1 MMVGIFVTGCVLAA
15 GFAAVWFSPRRGC
28 LLQNFS
34 AFDRFRFICR
44 VEQWTDES
52 LPSGKDQV
60 FRVKMIGR
68 IPTDEDNV
76 DTDMQLEIQDITEG
90 RSHPQQVL
98 SADEQYRGEENA
110 GFRFIQHNGTVPEKN
125 SVLARW
131 VTVAQ
136 FPCHI
141 LRFSHRGR
149 RKLMFCVSVLEAE
162 TGRKLTA
169 AQKTIE
175 YVYCSDGYRE
185 VHSRRCDILKSCLE
199 LAVFSCGKT
208 PPFSSDIQSRWAA
221 WLQEK
226 SDIFMAAEEAMG
238 MVEQIAE
245 NASALTIEASAE
257 TLLAYGQ
264 STDAFLAL
272 ELALQTAGFC
282 GTVTLEMYQRI
293 TRIAK
298 MLQIRQD
305 RFMAMAQK
313 ILLSSGCHIEEPS
326 YLLGISPDM
335 DEASFR
341 KRLNEEYRK
350 WNARVTHPDPQIR
363 DQADTILT
371 LIANIRTQRFQT
383 CS

>member
-1 MMVGIFVTGCVLAA
+1 MMIGIFVTGCVLAA
-15 GFAAVWFSPRRGC
+15 GFTAVWFSPRRGW
-28 LLQNFS
+28 LLQILS
-34 AFDRFRFICR
+34 AFDRFRFICC
-44 VEQWTDES
+44 VEQLTDES
-52 LPSGKDQV
+52 LPSGEDQF

-76 DTDMQLEIQDITEG
+76 DTNMQLEILDITEG

-98 SADEQYRGEENA
+98 SADEQYRCEESA
-110 GFRFIQHNGTVPEKN
+110 IFRFIQHNGIVPEKN
-125 SVLARW
+125 AVLARW

-169 AQKTIE
+169 AQKTVE
-175 YVYCSDGYRE
+175 YVCFSDGYYE
-185 VHSRRCDILKSCLE
+185 VHSRRCDILKSCVE
-199 LAVFSCGKT
+199 LAVFSCGQT
-208 PPFSSDIQSRWAA
+208 PPFSSDIQLLWAT
-221 WLQEK
+221 WLQKK
-226 SDIFMAAEEAMG
+226 SDLFMSAEEAKG
-238 MVEQIAE
+238 MVEQIAR
-245 NASALTIEASAE
+245 NASALDIEASAE

-264 STDAFLAL
+264 STDAFLAM

-293 TRIAK
+293 ARIVK

-305 RFMAMAQK
+305 RFLAVAQK
-313 ILLSSGCHIEEPS
+313 ILLGSGCHIEEPS
-326 YLLGISPDM
+326 YLLGISPEM

-363 DQADTILT
+363 GRADTILT

>member
-1 MMVGIFVTGCVLAA
+1 MMIGIFVTGCVLAA
-15 GFAAVWFSPRRGC
+15 GFAAVWFSPRRSC
-28 LLQNFS
+28 LLQIVS

-44 VEQWTDES
+44 VEQLTDES
-52 LPSGKDQV
+52 LPSGKDQF
-60 FRVKMIGR
+60 FRVEMIGR

-76 DTDMQLEIQDITEG
+76 NTDVQLEIQDITEG
-90 RSHPQQVL
+90 RSCPQQVL
-98 SADEQYRGEENA
+98 STDEQYRCQDSA
-110 GFRFIQHNGTVPEKN
+110 GFHFIQHNGIVPEKN

-131 VTVAQ
+131 ATVAQ
-136 FPCHI
+136 FPCHV

-162 TGRKLTA
+162 TGRKLITD
-169 AQKTIE
+169 QKTIE
-175 YVYCSDGYRE
+175 YVYCSDGYHE
-185 VHSRRCDILKSCLE
+185 VHTRRCDILKSCVE
-199 LAVFSCGKT
+199 LAVLSCGQT
-208 PPFSSDIQSRWAA
+208 PPFPGDIQSLWTT

-226 SDIFMAAEEAMG
+226 SDPFMSAEEAKG
-238 MVEQIAE
+238 MVEQIAR
-245 NASALTIEASAE
+245 NASALAAEASAE

-264 STDAFLAL
+264 STDAFLAM
-272 ELALQTAGFC
+272 ELAMQTAGSC

-293 TRIAK
+293 ARIAE

-305 RFMAMAQK
+305 RFLAMAQK
-313 ILLSSGCHIEEPS
+313 ILLNSGCHIEEPS

-350 WNARVTHPDPQIR
+350 WNARVTHPDEHIR
-363 DQADTILT
+363 GRADTILT

>member
-1 MMVGIFVTGCVLAA
+1 MMIGIFVTGFVLAA
-15 GFAAVWFSPRRGC
+15 GFAAVWFSPRRGG
-28 LLQNFS
+28 LLQILS
-34 AFDRFRFICR
+34 ALDRFRFISR
-44 VEQWTDES
+44 VEQLTDES
-52 LPSGKDQV
+52 LPSGEDQF

-68 IPTDEDNV
+68 IPTEEDNV

-98 SADEQYRGEENA
+98 SADEQYRSENNA
-110 GFRFIQHNGTVPEKN
+110 GFHFIRHNGIVPEKN

-131 VTVAQ
+131 ATVAQ

-169 AQKTIE
+169 AQKMIE

-185 VHSRRCDILKSCLE
+185 VHSRRCDILKSCIE
-199 LAVFSCGKT
+199 LAVFSCGQT
-208 PPFSSDIQSRWAA
+208 PPFSRDIQSLWTT

-226 SDIFMAAEEAMG
+226 SDLFTSAEEAEG

-245 NASALTIEASAE
+245 NASALALEASAE

-264 STDAFLAL
+264 GTDVFLAL
-272 ELALQTAGFC
+272 ELALQTAGFY
-282 GTVTLEMYQRI
+282 GNVTLDMYQRLA
-293 TRIAK
+293 RIVK

-305 RFMAMAQK
+305 RFLAMAQK
-313 ILLSSGCHIEEPS
+313 VLLSSGCHIEEPS

-350 WNARVTHPDPQIR
+350 WNARVTHPDAQIR
-363 DQADTILT
+363 DQADRVLT